1 MDRVWEAQSQH
12 HSMLA
17 NVTSAVQ
24 KPQSQDHCSTGAP
37 NTNKYGGYFDM
48 SQIFHC
54 SVTLNPIH
62 SLLKTLKRLNGQQNH
77 FSLSLQKCQLFRI

>member
-12 HSMLA
+12 PSMLA

-24 KPQSQDHCSTGAP
+24 KPQSSTGAP

-54 SVTLNPIH
+54 SVTLNPTQ
-62 SLLKTLKRLNGQQNH
+62 SLLKTLKLLNGKQNH
-77 FSLSLQKCQLFRI
+77 FSLSLQKCQLFRILHL

>member
-1 MDRVWEAQSQH
+1 MSMDRVWEAQSQH

-17 NVTSAVQ
+17 DVTSAVQ

-48 SQIFHC
+48 SQIFH
-54 SVTLNPIH
+54 
-62 SLLKTLKRLNGQQNH
+62 
-77 FSLSLQKCQLFRI
+77 

>member
-24 KPQSQDHCSTGAP
+24 KPQSQDHCSTGVP

-48 SQIFHC
+48 SRIFHC
-54 SVTLNPIH
+54 SVTLWCE
-62 SLLKTLKRLNGQQNH
+62 
-77 FSLSLQKCQLFRI
+77 LSQSNTKFTQDIKMS